1 MDIGNIRNTKYYLK
15 YKDEAVMAFNTK
27 SETVHI
33 INHELLPLSIINKKP
48 LYGMVKSFCAG
59 RVMTRNRKNYNWIL
73 KICGLAGDNDV
84 NICIKS
90 EAASLRD
97 NYWICR
103 ADSDKKWEDV
113 SLYKNMTS
121 THIGK
126 VALTGIAECS
136 SIVTRFSVGELMN
149 KGTKAKCFIRYGQK
163 IFMCK
168 AETEEEIN
176 SEVISHYIAKALRLP
191 SVFYRKT
198 KYMGMSCSICKVLTS
213 EENEMVPCRDILEYH
228 GETRIHMDSQAYKH
242 FMETDPLNFIRMQLF
257 DYITLNT
264 DRNRDNYGLLV
275 KHRKAVALFPVFD
288 HDSCFKG
295 KSANGIYFPSG
306 TTFHKTICALREMYK
321 NEYEQLKPDIIRL
334 NEYIHSGS
342 FKKMFFE
349 YKTEQ
354 DYIKMLH
361 RVANLLV

>member
-1 MDIGNIRNTKYYLK
+1 MRNAKCTRYCLK
-15 YKDEAVMAFNTK
+15 YKDETVLVFNTK
-27 SETVHI
+27 SENVHI
-33 INHELLPLSIINKKP
+33 IKHELLPLSIINKEP
-48 LYGMVKSFCAG
+48 LYGMIKSFCAG
-59 RVMTRNRKNYNWIL
+59 RVMARNRKNYNWIL
-73 KICGLAGDNDV
+73 KICGLAGNNEI

-103 ADSDKKWEDV
+103 ADSNEKWKDV
-113 SLYKNMTS
+113 SLYRNMMP

-126 VALTGIAECS
+126 VALTGIAEGS
-136 SIVTRFSVGELMN
+136 NIITRFSAGELMN
-149 KGTKAKCFIRYGQK
+149 KGTKAKCFLRNGKK

-176 SEVISHYIAKALRLP
+176 SEVISYYIAKALGLP
-191 SVFYRKT
+191 SVRYNKT
-198 KYMGMSCSICKVLTS
+198 KYMGMSCSICRIMTS
-213 EENEMVPCRDILEYH
+213 EENEMVPCRDVLEHYD
-228 GETRIHMDSQAYKH
+228 ETRLHINSLTYKY

-264 DRNRDNYGLLV
+264 DRNRDNYGLLMRN
-275 KHRKAVALFPVFD
+275 RKAVALFPVFD

-306 TTFHKTICALREMYK
+306 ITFHKTICVLKEMYK
-321 NEYEQLKPDIIRL
+321 SEYGQLKPDIIKL
-334 NEYIHSGS
+334 NEYIRSGS

-354 DYIKMLH
+354 DYLKMLN
-361 RVANLLV
+361 RTANLI

>member
-136 SIVTRFSVGELMN
+136 SIVTRFSAGELMN

-213 EENEMVPCRDILEYH
+213 EENEMVPCRDVLEYH

-306 TTFHKTICALREMYK
+306 VTFHKTICALREMYK